1 MYCICMNN
9 CCKLKSCIC
18 TSYILKDFK
27 DFHLKI
33 CSPRERAGPLCD
45 WHWEP
50 SPVLTFYNVAIT
62 YSVNILKTLISFS
75 RGIGN
80 KMNVQINTYIQPS
93 ELCIVQNLI
102 IFSIT
107 IFVPNSANPYTNGE
121 KKKKELWRTS
131 S

>member
-1 MYCICMNN
+1 M
-9 CCKLKSCIC
+9 
-18 TSYILKDFK
+18 
-27 DFHLKI
+27 
-33 CSPRERAGPLCD
+33 
-45 WHWEP
+45 
-50 SPVLTFYNVAIT
+50 LTFYYVAIT

-121 KKKKELWRTS
+121 KKKKEL
-131 S
+131 